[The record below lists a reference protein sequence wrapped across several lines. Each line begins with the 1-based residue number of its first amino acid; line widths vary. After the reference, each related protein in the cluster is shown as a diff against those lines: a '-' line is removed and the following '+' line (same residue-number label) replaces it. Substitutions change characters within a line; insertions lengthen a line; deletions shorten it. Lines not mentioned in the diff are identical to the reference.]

1 MSTEVGSESA
11 LADLLSSAG
20 LNPTVATI
28 AALAPWRGAEEFVDY
43 RLSMLGS
50 LAAKAD
56 LPRLRN
62 EAVAA
67 VKPCPRRHSC
77 GSPVWCWVWAAAIL
91 DFLL

>member
-67 VKPCPRRHSC
+67 VNALPPEALMWEPRLVLGLGRRHT
-77 GSPVWCWVWAAAIL
+77 
-91 DFLL
+91 